1 MRVAGLTLAVLA
13 VVVAAL
19 GYAVPA
25 RAAGELA
32 VASRAYSCSPT
43 QAGLRTG
50 GWRVTSA
57 VGTAGTVTGVS
68 VSDGASVSGVAVGD
82 PVAAGG
88 AVTVG
93 FSAGA
98 GPSSVTVSVSVH
110 WDDTGS
116 GPLDA
121 SVQDTLTLDPCQPR
135 PAASLV
141 QDCAGR
147 VTVTLTNGSVSAH
160 TAGGTA
166 LFTITGTGGY
176 RQEGVAVPAGA
187 TTTRLVPA
195 ANAGHLQVSAT
206 GMSIVDGSAPYPGCA
221 TATPTRS
228 ASPRPSPSRS
238 VSDAPSLA
246 GAPAASVSAAPS
258 GYHPPGGAT
267 QPAPRGG
274 QQPLALLGGIIAAL
288 GALAGL
294 AEWVVVTRVRRSG
307 RRSGT
312 GPSDLSR

>member
-13 VVVAAL
+13 GVVAAL
-19 GYAVPA
+19 GYAAPA
-25 RAAGELA
+25 RAAGELT
-32 VASRAYSCSPT
+32 VASRAYACSPI

-50 GWRVTSA
+50 SWHVTSA
-57 VGTAGTVTGVS
+57 VGAAGTVTAVS
-68 VSDGASVSGVAVGD
+68 ASDGASVSGVAVGD
-82 PVAAGG
+82 TVAAGG

-98 GPSSVTVSVSVH
+98 GPASVTLSLSVH

-121 SVQDTLTLDPCQPR
+121 SVQDTLALDPCQPK
-135 PAASLV
+135 PAARLE

-147 VTVTLTNGSVSAH
+147 VAVTLTNGSAVAH

-176 RQEGVAVPAGA
+176 RQEGVAVPAG
-187 TTTRLVPA
+187 TTATRLVPA
-195 ANAGHLQVSAT
+195 ANAGHLQVSAA
-206 GMSIVDGSAPYPGCA
+206 GVSIVDGSAPYPGCA
-221 TATPTRS
+221 TATPTRP
-228 ASPRPSPSRS
+228 ASPRPSASHT

-246 GAPAASVSAAPS
+246 GVPEVSAAPS
-258 GYHPPGGAT
+258 GYPSLGGT
-267 QPAPRGG
+267 TEPAPRGE
-274 QQPLALLGGIIAAL
+274 QPPLALLGGIIAAL

-294 AEWVVVTRVRRSG
+294 AEWAVVTRVRRSG
-307 RRSGT
+307 T
-312 GPSDLSR
+312 DPSDLSG